1 MLLTNKTFAL
11 LQILQLI
18 ALFSFA
24 SSKHIDHVFNRV
36 KVITGYEDDDD
47 EPYDYF
53 RVNVTWGFT
62 YCENVEIGDTFSLN
76 MPYVFGVNAI
86 DDSGAYTQKFD
97 IKLSDDTVIASC
109 DIDGAFG
116 RKKSTT
122 INCEVQ
128 YELQT
133 HRGLQGWLEF
143 PVNFEGGGRVE
154 TILEAD
160 HWKPGSNVI
169 TFNDELSTIVKFHM
183 ENHAKQREEIY
194 RHTYDDELFFYY
206 AAPKDM
212 CYHSG
217 GYKAIESG
225 DLGISITP
233 SEYEYDTIEAYHTR
247 NFSRFSYPEGYEDFN
262 DYHLHKFEN
271 GMHIIFGEMRGNER
285 IWISGYVHGQL
296 KPGTPLAVHTGV
308 NLLCVDGTWDNDT
321 SKDVYFLRGYPAL
334 SGGRNKCEYPDLVL

>member
-1 MLLTNKTFAL
+1 MLSTSKMSFM
-11 LQILQLI
+11 LQL
-18 ALFSFA
+18 LFASIWLSSFA
-24 SSKHIDHVFNRV
+24 SGKHLYNVFDRV
-36 KVITGYEDDDD
+36 KVITGYEEDDN
-47 EPYDYF
+47 EPFDYF

-62 YCENVEIGDTFSLN
+62 YCDDVEIGDTFSLN
-76 MPYVFGVNAI
+76 MPYVFGVNIVNDAN
-86 DDSGAYTQKFD
+86 AYTQNFD
-97 IKLSDDTVIASC
+97 LKLSDDTVIASC
-109 DIDGAFG
+109 DIFGAFG
-116 RKKSTT
+116 RTDNTT
-122 INCEVQ
+122 IECQVL
-128 YELQT
+128 YELQK

-160 HWKPGSNVI
+160 HWKPGTNVI
-169 TFNDELSTIVKFHM
+169 TFNDNLSTIVKFHT
-183 ENHAKQREEIY
+183 ENHAKHREEIY

-212 CYHSG
+212 CYHNG

-233 SEYEYDTIEAYHTR
+233 SELEYDTIEAYHTR

-262 DYHLHKFEN
+262 DYQLHKLEN
-271 GMHIIFGEMRGNER
+271 GMHIVFGEMRGNER
-285 IWISGYVHGQL
+285 IWISGYVRGQL
-296 KPGTPLAVHTGV
+296 KPGTPLSVYTAV

-334 SGGRNKCEYPDLVL
+334 SGGRNKCEYRDIL